1 MKLVRITAPIIEN
14 LYQED
19 VTMKTLCILTCA
31 TIVYGMFDY
40 RGLVASVVL
49 LGIQTVILLGKSIK
63 DMVS

>member
-1 MKLVRITAPIIEN
+1 MKA
-14 LYQED
+14 
-19 VTMKTLCILTCA
+19 LCILTCA